1 MHANDQVVI
10 TGLGVVSPIGIGGQ
24 VFRQSLLEGRSGVQT
39 IPSLCG
45 LAAPAPIGGYLA
57 EFDVADRVRPRKALK
72 VMSRDIQMAFAAADL
87 AVQEA
92 CVLDSGIEPERLGIV
107 FGTDLIPCELNEIA
121 PTVRGCLVGG
131 RFEFERW
138 GCRAM
143 SDLYPLWLLK
153 YLPNMPACH
162 IGIALDARGPNNT
175 LTLGE
180 VSGLC
185 AVAEAV
191 RVIERGQADAMICGG
206 TGSRIHPAFWA
217 RSKAYPLSRRTDDP
231 AAACRPF
238 DADRDGMVHGEG
250 AGSIVLERKRHAEAR
265 GAAIYAEIKGFAN
278 TSRPVGT
285 EGNGTNLLAE
295 AVARAIRL
303 AMEAADLSIH
313 DVGHVNAHGMG
324 TVADDE
330 VEALAI
336 YRTLGDV
343 PVTAPKSYFGNLA
356 AGAGVVE
363 LAVSLLAIRYGFVP
377 PTLNYS
383 RPDPKCPIRVVHG
396 RPLTGLPPTAVVLNH
411 SPTGQVASLVVASP

>member
-1 MHANDQVVI
+1 MDANDQVVI

-92 CVLDSGIEPERLGIV
+92 CILRSGIEPERLGIV
-107 FGTDLIPCELNEIA
+107 FGTDLIPCELDEIA
-121 PTVRGCLVGG
+121 PAVRSCLVDG
-131 RFEFERW
+131 EFDFGRW
-138 GCRAM
+138 GGRAM

-162 IGIALDARGPNNT
+162 IGIALDAQGPNNT

-185 AVAEAV
+185 AIAEAV
-191 RVIERGQADAMICGG
+191 RVIQRGQADVMICGG

-217 RSKAYPLSRRTDDP
+217 RHGAYPTSKRTDDP

-250 AGSIVLERKRHAEAR
+250 AGAIVLERKRHAEAR
-265 GAAIYAEIKGFAN
+265 RAAVYAEIKGFAN
-278 TSRPVGT
+278 TSGPTGT
-285 EGNGTNLLAE
+285 GSGLTE
-295 AVARAIRL
+295 AIARAIRS
-303 AMEAADLSIH
+303 AVEAAGLSIR
-313 DVGHVNAHGMG
+313 DIGHVNAHGVG

-330 VEALAI
+330 IEARAI
-336 YRTLGDV
+336 QRVLGDV

-363 LAVSLLAIRYGFVP
+363 LAVSLLAIRDGSVP
-377 PTLNYS
+377 PTLNYH
-383 RPDPKCPIRVVHG
+383 RPDPRCPIQVIHD
-396 RPLTGLPPTAVVLNH
+396 RPLTGAPPAAVVLNH
-411 SPTGQVASLVVASP
+411 SPTGQAASLVVAAP